1 MLTNWQFG
9 LIFLGVFLLGGLLFF
24 LTGFIRV
31 YKGRV
36 AIIERVGQFVGLYK
50 PGIYYF
56 APILY
61 RRVGMYR
68 VGEIK
73 EKYLINRVDYQI
85 TYEIEDVK
93 QYHYVGHH
101 DIEGILRATL
111 MDSKDNLSEALIK
124 RCKEVGVKFI
134 TLEKLKQ
141 PN

>member
-111 MDSKDNLSEALIK
+111 MDSKDNLSDALIK
-124 RCKEVGVKFI
+124 RCKEVGVKFM

>member
-111 MDSKDNLSEALIK
+111 LDSKDNLSEALIK
-124 RCKEVGVKFI
+124 RYKEVGVKFI

>member
-1 MLTNWQFG
+1 MLTNWQFA
-9 LIFLGVFLLGGLLFF
+9 LIFLGVLLLGGLLFF

-73 EKYLINRVDYQI
+73 ETYLINRVDYQI
-85 TYEIEDVK
+85 TYEITDVK

-101 DIEGILRATL
+101 DIEGILRASL
-111 MDSKDNLSEALIK
+111 MDSRDNLSETLIK
-124 RCKEVGVKFI
+124 RCEEVGVKFI
-134 TLEKLKQ
+134 TLEKIKQ
-141 PN
+141 PK